1 MDTIIKPILLIG
13 ESCTDVCLYGDITRL
28 NPEAPTPVMTYNHEH
43 VSLGMS
49 SNVQR
54 NILSLSNANTAVR
67 HICNDNEITKTRF
80 IDEKYGYILLRLD
93 RGSTAPRIAQDV
105 IKKLCEELENGD
117 YSALA
122 ISDYDK
128 GFLSYEDIE
137 VLCASASIGKT
148 TSFMDTKKK
157 FHEHLNSCNIVKVNE
172 AEYKEN
178 GWERAINEII
188 VITMGERGAR
198 VIPFAGE
205 GSTIA
210 TSPQEVVNAA
220 GAGDTFFAALI
231 HKTLLGAKL
240 YDAVRYANIAAGIA
254 VSKSGVVA
262 VNHWE
267 IENE

>member
-1 MDTIIKPILLIG
+1 MDTLIKPILLIG

-28 NPEAPTPVMTYNHEH
+28 NPEAPTPVMSYNHED

-49 SNVQR
+49 SNVR
-54 NILSLSNANTAVR
+54 SNILSLSNANTAVR

-93 RGSTAPRIAQDV
+93 RGSTTPRINQEV
-105 IKKLCEELENGD
+105 LKGLCEELENGE

-157 FHEHLNSCNIVKVNE
+157 FHEHLNACNYIKVNE
-172 AEYKEN
+172 AEYEAN
-178 GWERAINEII
+178 GWKRAINETIVVTRGELGAKII
-188 VITMGERGAR
+188 PYHGEVEVVLTA
-198 VIPFAGE
+198 
-205 GSTIA
+205 
-210 TSPQEVVNAA
+210 PQEVVNAA

-231 HKTLLGAKL
+231 YKTLLGASL
-240 YDAVRYANIAAGIA
+240 QNAVRYANIAAGIA